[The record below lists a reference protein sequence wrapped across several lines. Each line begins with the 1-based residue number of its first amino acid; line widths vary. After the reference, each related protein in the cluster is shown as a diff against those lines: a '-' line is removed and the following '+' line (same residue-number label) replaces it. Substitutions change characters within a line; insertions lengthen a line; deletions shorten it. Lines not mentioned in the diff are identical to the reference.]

1 MADLHARA
9 GRMRPRRWLHAG
21 AIAVAGIAL
30 TILAVLFPGAAG
42 AQPAPVPVV
51 APPAVVLP
59 PELDRVLR
67 DYERAWRDGDG
78 AALAALFLEDGF
90 AVQSGSPLARGRDA
104 IAKNID
110 GPGGALQLS
119 AYAFAVSE
127 STGYIV
133 GGFRY
138 PETIGPGGRFVLALH
153 KRQDGF
159 WLIAA
164 DLDNMGP
171 RPKPGT
177 TTPAPTAAPA
187 DDRALLVRLNED
199 YVKSVL
205 HSDAARFEQLLAVE
219 FRNTNPDGAIL
230 DRAAFLAQV
239 ARPSNLKSLACEDV
253 EIRVLG
259 DTAIIHAK
267 TVYETSDGRAGN
279 GRYTDIW
286 QKRNGEWKAVA
297 AHVTRLVR

>member
-1 MADLHARA
+1 MVT
-9 GRMRPRRWLHAG
+9 RRDCRLVA
-21 AIAVAGIAL
+21 APACLALALVTALPAAPAV
-30 TILAVLFPGAAG
+30 
-42 AQPAPVPVV
+42 AQPATSAMV
-51 APPAVVLP
+51 APPAITLP

-90 AVQSGSPLARGRDA
+90 AVQNGSPLARGREA

-110 GPGGALQLS
+110 GPGGALQLT
-119 AYAFAVSE
+119 AYAFAVSD

-133 GGFRY
+133 GGYRY
-138 PETIGPGGRFVLALH
+138 PESIGPGGRFVLALH

-171 RPKPGT
+171 RPKAGT
-177 TTPAPTAAPA
+177 ATAGAAPPSTPAVAA
-187 DDRALLVRLNED
+187 DDRALLVKLNED

-205 HSDAARFEQLLAVE
+205 TSDAARFEQLLAAE
-219 FRNTNPDGAIL
+219 FRNTNPDGTIL

-259 DTAIIHAK
+259 DTAIIHAR
-267 TVYETSDGRAGN
+267 TVYETSDGRPGS

>member
-1 MADLHARA
+1 MSDFHVLDSV
-9 GRMRPRRWLHAG
+9 RR
-21 AIAVAGIAL
+21 VAL
-30 TILAVLFPGAAG
+30 TLLVMLAPGAAG
-42 AQPAPVPVV
+42 AQTATSALV
-51 APPAVVLP
+51 APPAITLP

-67 DYERAWRDGDG
+67 DYERAWKDGDG
-78 AALAALFLEDGF
+78 AALSTLFLEDGF
-90 AVQSGSPLARGRDA
+90 AVQNGSPLARGRDA
-104 IAKNID
+104 IAKNVD
-110 GPGGALQLS
+110 GPGGALQLT
-119 AYAFAVSE
+119 AYAFAISD

-133 GGFRY
+133 GGYRY

-171 RPKPGT
+171 RPKGT
-177 TTPAPTAAPA
+177 PSAATPPAPTAAVAAPS
-187 DDRALLVRLNED
+187 DDRAVLVKLNDD

-205 HSDAARFEQLLAVE
+205 TSDAMRFEQLLAPE
-219 FRNTNPDGAIL
+219 FRNTNPDGTIL
-230 DRAAFLAQV
+230 DRAGFLAQV

-267 TVYETSDGRAGN
+267 TVYETSDGRPGS

-297 AHVTRLVR
+297 AHVTRLVK